1 MSESIARLAQQL
13 GRAPQTLY
21 NRLNTLRRSLAACVE
36 RRMAGGAG

>member
-1 MSESIARLAQQL
+1 MSESIARLAQQV

-21 NRLNTLRRSLAACVE
+21 NRHNTVRHFLAACVE